1 MGRRSYPGG
10 VISGAEPS
18 VSGARA
24 SGMWSL
30 QTAAQKR
37 TANEWPIP
45 GVEVVVSNTSPI
57 ISNVAVTD
65 SNYTVLN
72 DTPYISST
80 GGFIRITGV
89 NFASGA
95 VVYVGGSAAVTTSF
109 VSSTELRAQ
118 IGAGSSNTFPV
129 YVVNADNG
137 TGIKLAAITYSGS
150 PSWSTGA
157 SLTSQAVDTAFSISL
172 SATSD
177 SAITYTLDT
186 GSALPPG
193 TTLYT
198 NGVFAGTVT
207 GITVDTAY
215 SFSVVA
221 NDAENQDASRT
232 FTVTVVLGDVYFY
245 LTPLLLKGDVDNTWI
260 TDASTNQ
267 YSITVTNDARSSAF
281 SPYATYWSGY
291 FDGTGDFL
299 TIGNT
304 SLYTFGT
311 SAYTIEFWFFGEPS
325 IADYKAIAGNGTFSL
340 YFISSSIQLWNGAS
354 PVFQPTMSPTV
365 PRSRWTFI
373 QIIRTSTA
381 SNGLAF
387 YIDGTLAATGTD
399 GTNWTATG
407 TSYFFTEG
415 SRPATGFV
423 TDLRVSN
430 VARTPGVPT
439 APLTSDANTRVLT
452 LQNRRFVDNSSN
464 ALTITGSGDAGTR
477 SFTPYAENAT
487 TVGSAYFDGTGDY
500 LTIGTAANWAL
511 LHNSAAQWTIDFWV
525 YPITY
530 NGSLLETCDSSS
542 QTGIFL
548 GFTAGG
554 LLVLQIMRGV
564 TSSFVMDITGNIASQ
579 KYNWSHIQIS
589 YDFSLASN
597 NVSIHVN
604 GVANTAS
611 AGSFTKTAN
620 APSSSNPTS
629 PLYVGYST
637 SSQFQGYIA
646 DLRVRTGIAVST
658 APTLPTTSVSRDAN
672 TQLLALQY
680 RQGENNHR
688 FLDESPVKAITT
700 RTGNPSMGSF
710 SPFAQQ
716 GWSVSFDGNGDY
728 INVATNAALALGT
741 GDFTIEC
748 WVNLSTTSGTYIPF
762 MQSSSSTSSASNV
775 IWFFAYA
782 SNLLILQTHASGGF
796 TCTTAWTPVTGRW
809 YHVAAVRQSGT
820 IRLFVDGVSG
830 AVSTTGTPS
839 GYSLGE
845 AGMAVGMMATPYYLT
860 GFISNARVVKGFA
873 LYTATFTP
881 PTTSLSV
888 VSGTI
893 LLTARSATNGFDIT
907 GQGFS
912 ISLLGDAK
920 TRSFSPFSKYTAD
933 VYNAAYSPAVHG
945 GSAYFDG
952 TGDYLYIST
961 TVASYL
967 GTNNHTVEFWMYPD
981 GTQAQYS
988 VPWYYDGSIVYYFS
1002 IGSNAPADVSL
1013 LLGGGSPWSVQL
1025 SAGNAEYVKILN
1037 TWTHV
1042 VITRSG
1048 TAFRMFLNG
1057 KLVGYGTAAQSIAAP
1072 NPRFSIGWDLVNAT
1086 TLYKGWISNFRIING
1101 SIPTAYQTAS
1111 TTTGTQVFSIPTAV
1125 PALDANTVMQTTF
1138 TSASIYDV
1146 TGRSTI
1152 ETVGTVRVSNVAS
1165 KFGIGSINFG
1175 TRTDYLAIPSTP
1187 AIATLGGDFT
1197 LEAWVYPT
1205 DISVSQTWGIIDARQ
1220 SAGSANAWIWRLDSY
1235 SSGWLL
1241 NFYTGTNY
1249 SSTGRVQ
1256 ANVWT
1261 HIATVRSGTTVTFYI
1276 NGSASGTA
1284 TVSGVITGTA
1294 TTNPIFI
1301 GTKDTGSGS
1310 TYGTVGYIDDLR
1322 ITNGFART
1330 ITLPTSG
1337 FLTK

>member
-1 MGRRSYPGG
+1 MGRRSFPGG
-10 VISGAEPS
+10 IISGAEPTAN
-18 VSGARA
+18 GASA
-24 SGMWSL
+24 SGMWTL

-37 TANEWPIP
+37 TANTWPIR
-45 GVEVVVSNTSPI
+45 GVNAVISNTAPI
-57 ISNVAVTD
+57 ISNVSVTD
-65 SNYTVLN
+65 SSYNVLN

-80 GGFIRITGV
+80 GGYIKVTGS

-118 IGAGSSNTFPV
+118 VGAGSSNTFPV
-129 YVVNADNG
+129 YVVNSDNS
-137 TGIKLAAITYSGS
+137 TGIKLSAITYSGS
-150 PSWSTGA
+150 PSWSTSA
-157 SLTSQAVDTAFSISL
+157 ALTSQTADTAFSIAL

-207 GITVDTAY
+207 GISVDTAY

-232 FTVTVVLGDVYFY
+232 FTVTVVLGDIYFY
-245 LTPLLLKGDVDNTWI
+245 LTPLLLNGDVGNTWI
-260 TDASTNQ
+260 TDASTNK
-267 YSITVTNDARSSAF
+267 YLITVNGDARASAF

-291 FDGTGDFL
+291 SDGTGDYL

-304 SLYTFGT
+304 SLLAFGT
-311 SAYTIEFWFFGEPS
+311 GAYTIEFWFFGEPS
-325 IADYKAIAGNGTFSL
+325 IADYKGIIGNSTL
-340 YFISSSIQLWNGAS
+340 NIYFNSSSIQIWNGAS
-354 PVFQPTMSPTV
+354 PLFAPTMNPLV
-365 PRSRWTFI
+365 PRSRWTFL

-381 SNGLAF
+381 SNGLSF
-387 YIDGTLAATGTD
+387 YVDGVVAATGTD

-407 TSYFFTEG
+407 TTTFFSEG
-415 SRPATGFV
+415 TSGRPLTGFV
-423 TDLRVSN
+423 TDLRVSS

-439 APLTSDANTRVLT
+439 VPLTSDANTRVLT

-464 ALTITGSGDAGTR
+464 ALTITNFGDAGTR
-477 SFTPYAENAT
+477 SFTPYTENTT

-500 LTIGTAANWAL
+500 LSIPNAASQFGTSDYAIEFWYYPTVIAQAQILDARASGTDAMWYVYIKSADSKLYFGSASADRIGSNSAVTANRWYHVVISRVSTVTRMFIDGTVQTTTYTDSSNYTNAAAL
-511 LHNSAAQWTIDFWV
+511 LVGQF
-525 YPITY
+525 
-530 NGSLLETCDSSS
+530 
-542 QTGIFL
+542 
-548 GFTAGG
+548 GG
-554 LLVLQIMRGV
+554 GG
-564 TSSFVMDITGNIASQ
+564 GN
-579 KYNWSHIQIS
+579 Y
-589 YDFSLASN
+589 
-597 NVSIHVN
+597 
-604 GVANTAS
+604 T
-611 AGSFTKTAN
+611 
-620 APSSSNPTS
+620 
-629 PLYVGYST
+629 
-637 SSQFQGYIA
+637 GYIS
-646 DLRVRTGIAVST
+646 DLRILVGSGNTSVT
-658 APTLPTTSVSRDAN
+658 VPTTSLTAITN
-672 TQLLALQY
+672 TRLLTLQY

-688 FLDESPVKAITT
+688 VIDESPVKAIVT

-710 SPFAQQ
+710 SPLSQQ
-716 GWSVSFDGNGDY
+716 GWSVSFDGTGDY
-728 INVATNAALALGT
+728 ISVATNAALALST

-762 MQSSSSTSSASNV
+762 MQSSSSTVSATNV

-830 AVSTTGTPS
+830 TVSTTGTPS

-845 AGMAVGMMATPYYLT
+845 AGMMVGGMATPYYLT

-881 PTTSLSV
+881 PATSLSV
-888 VSGTI
+888 VSGTV
-893 LLTARSATNGFDIT
+893 LLTAHSATNGFDIT
-907 GQGFS
+907 GQGLS

-920 TRSFSPFSKYTAD
+920 TRSISPFSKYTAN
-933 VYNAAYSPAVHG
+933 VYNAAYSPTLHG

-952 TGDYLYIST
+952 SGDYLYVST
-961 TVASYL
+961 TAASYL
-967 GTNNHTVEFWMYPD
+967 GTNNHTIEFWMYPD
-981 GTQAQYS
+981 GTQTQYS
-988 VPWYYDGSIVYYFS
+988 VPWYYDGAIVYYFG

-1013 LLGGGSPWSVQL
+1013 LLGGGAPWSVQL
-1025 SAGNAEYVKILN
+1025 TAGNAEYVKILN

-1057 KLVGYGTAAQSIAAP
+1057 KLVGYGTTAQSIAAP

-1086 TLYKGWISNFRIING
+1086 TYYKGWISNFRLING

-1111 TTTGTQVFSIPTAV
+1111 TTTGTQVFAIPTAV
-1125 PALDANTVMQTTF
+1125 PALEANTVMQTTF
-1138 TSASIYDV
+1138 TNAGIYDV
-1146 TGRSTI
+1146 TGRNTLETSG
-1152 ETVGTVRVSNVAS
+1152 TVGVSNVAS
-1165 KFGIGSINFG
+1165 KFGTGSIYFG
-1175 TRTDYLAIPSTP
+1175 TRTDYLAIPTNP
-1187 AIATLGGDFT
+1187 AIANLAGDFT
-1197 LEAWVYPT
+1197 LEAWIYPT
-1205 DISVSQTWGIIDARQ
+1205 DISVSQAWGIIDARQ
-1220 SAGSANAWIWRLDSY
+1220 SGGTASAWIWYLTVY

-1241 NFYTGTNY
+1241 TFYTGTSY
-1249 SSTGRVQ
+1249 TSTGRVQ

-1261 HIATVRSGTTVTFYI
+1261 HVATVRSGTTLTFYI

-1284 TVSGVITGTA
+1284 TVSGVISGA

-1310 TYGTVGYIDDLR
+1310 IYGTVGYIDDLR

-1330 ITLPTSG
+1330 ITLPTSA